1 MLHRVEKNKNI
12 LLKLNKE
19 EVPQTEFGPPRCV
32 GYFSNGEGS
41 WSPDASQLSY
51 FYPLELSNIHI
62 DLNHGIETLKYN
74 FYPNEKIDH
83 ILKWIVLNYE
93 KILAPPESQWR
104 KWIEPDFIMTR
115 SQLRKIMIAIY
126 DEKARWI
133 IRAVKFRGTIYL
145 CPLDTEENK
154 RWASNIPHRQKEHM
168 LWGYNFEKFI
178 FTSDP
183 QQPPDLSQA
192 VNTAET
198 FNCMFQANLNNKLL
212 MYSAEIDGVISDK
225 KYDEPLPLDDLKF
238 IEAKTIKY
246 QLPNNSELK
255 FLNWWCQ
262 SYTAGIENIICAFT
276 NCKGIVN
283 NIKEYK
289 LSDIKQENQ
298 VYWNTECCFNFLD
311 EFLSFLKDRVR
322 DDYSETIYTFTKTPY
337 EGISM
342 ESTPADSSTSFLPKW
357 FTEFK
362 KNMTD

>member
-1 MLHRVEKNKNI
+1 MCLTFSKVEKNKNI

-62 DLNHGIETLKYN
+62 DLNHGIET
-74 FYPNEKIDH
+74 
-83 ILKWIVLNYE
+83 
-93 KILAPPESQWR
+93 
-104 KWIEPDFIMTR
+104 IEPDFIMTR

-276 NCKGIVN
+276 NCKGLL
-283 NIKEYK
+283 EH
-289 LSDIKQENQ
+289 
-298 VYWNTECCFNFLD
+298 
-311 EFLSFLKDRVR
+311 
-322 DDYSETIYTFTKTPY
+322 
-337 EGISM
+337 
-342 ESTPADSSTSFLPKW
+342 
-357 FTEFK
+357 
-362 KNMTD
+362 